1 MCIRDSN
8 ITIQGLELQN
18 VPVNAFYNSNAGT
31 QTSNVTIKNN
41 YVLGTYGHGIKT
53 DDHPSDG
60 AIDRSVWEITG
71 NKFENIGSY
80 NPGSCTLG
88 PVSAIWLAQA
98 GYHFNIFD
106 NTIINTRWAGILLSL
121 IHI

>member
-60 AIDRSVWEITG
+60 AIAV
-71 NKFENIGSY
+71 SY
-80 NPGSCTLG
+80 THLRKKVVHHIAFRNNR
-88 PVSAIWLAQA
+88 
-98 GYHFNIFD
+98 YHF
-106 NTIINTRWAGILLSL
+106 WHQAYL
-121 IHI
+121 IP